1 MRQPNNAITHSVM
14 VPYGHSHLLFCISK
28 TQSRMPDDISS
39 LYPPPNV
46 PNYVNTAIQGFLS
59 STQLRYW
66 TQVTLKSY
74 FSKRVG
80 KSFERNFSWSS
91 MKRTM
96 ENSDYYDGFMHN
108 NVIVWGNEY
117 VLENLEWILLYC
129 E

>member
-1 MRQPNNAITHSVM
+1 
-14 VPYGHSHLLFCISK
+14 
-28 TQSRMPDDISS
+28 
-39 LYPPPNV
+39 
-46 PNYVNTAIQGFLS
+46 
-59 STQLRYW
+59 
-66 TQVTLKSY
+66 
-74 FSKRVG
+74 
-80 KSFERNFSWSS
+80 